1 MVPIASLAFT
11 DCRLEVNAVDL
22 SDFVTS
28 VELPVEFEALEDTA
42 MGDSARSRIAGL
54 EDSTLS
60 VTFNQDF
67 AAGAP
72 DATIWPLMGTV
83 VTIKVR
89 PTSAAIS
96 STNPEYV
103 GSYLINQWNPFGN
116 EVGELATVET
126 EWPLS
131 DPDGVARNTV

>member
-1 MVPIASLAFT
+1 MASLAFT
-11 DCRLEVNAVDL
+11 DARVEINAVDL

-42 MGDSARSRIAGL
+42 MGDTARSRIAGL
-54 EDSTLS
+54 EDGTISL
-60 VTFNQDF
+60 TFNQDF
-67 AAGAP
+67 VSGP

-89 PTSAAIS
+89 PTAAAIS
-96 STNPEYV
+96 ATNPEYS
-103 GSYLINQWNPFGN
+103 GDYLINQWSPFAN
-116 EVGELATVET
+116 AVGELAQVEV

-131 DPDGVARNTV
+131 DPTGVARATA